1 MWKGEDL
8 MRTVFDRLFRFFG
21 PQYWWPAETKFEVCV
36 GAILTQNTAWT
47 NVERAIRNLKEK
59 SLLSPRAIVQ
69 VPDEHLKELIRP
81 AGFFNQKA
89 ERLKIFAKFLIDSG
103 GFEKLSTLPI
113 YTLREKLL
121 GLKGIGRETADSM
134 ILYAFEK
141 PIFVVDAYTKRLF
154 YRMGFIDSEKIDYD
168 VLREKVE
175 CSLPKSTELFGEF
188 HALIVKQCK
197 EFCRKKPVCEGCPLI
212 DSCKFFRNGA
222 AQGSRR

>member
-1 MWKGEDL
+1 M

-36 GAILTQNTAWT
+36 GSILTQNTAWT
-47 NVERAIRNLKEK
+47 NVERAIHNLKKEN
-59 SLLSPRAIVQ
+59 LLSPYAIVQ
-69 VPDEHLKELIRP
+69 VPDERLRELIRP

-89 ERLKIFAKFLIDSG
+89 ERLKIFAKFLIDNG
-103 GFEKLSTLPI
+103 GFEKLSLLPL
-113 YTLREKLL
+113 YSLREKLL
-121 GLKGIGRETADSM
+121 NLKGVGRETADSM

-175 CSLPKSTELFGEF
+175 RSLPKDIELFSEF
-188 HALIVKQCK
+188 HALIVKHCK
-197 EFCRKKPVCEGCPLI
+197 EFCRKKPLCEGCPLI
-212 DSCKFFRNGA
+212 DGCKFWRNGA
-222 AQGSRR
+222 AQGSHR